1 MGVSEDAGGHP
12 PGAGQHVVQ
21 GHRVALPVRVRDAS
35 AFLGVYSVPAR
46 AAQEVIDYSD
56 LEVLQHRAGK
66 ALCCLLFVRYEDG
79 DLGRYHEFGV
89 SFFVR
94 PPGGSG
100 GPGGS
105 GARSGPGGSG
115 ARSCRDLAHLVRGHA
130 GVFIHR
136 LPVDGEFTCEAGRS
150 IWGFPKVVTDIDLL
164 ERERQRRAVLRFGG
178 EPAVDLRVGG
188 GVPVPGG
195 GVATSLDA
203 YTRFGGITRRVPWR
217 MRASGTRF
225 RPGGAE
231 LRLGEH
237 EVASELAGLGLPRR
251 ALMSSSIGEL
261 RMSFGAAEEVGTAG

>member
-1 MGVSEDAGGHP
+1 MSVSEDAGGP
-12 PGAGQHVVQ
+12 SPDAGEHVIQ

-46 AAQEVIDYSD
+46 TAQSVIDYSG
-56 LEVLQHRAGK
+56 LEVLQCRSGK

-100 GPGGS
+100 G
-105 GARSGPGGSG
+105 RSG
-115 ARSCRDLAHLVRGHA
+115 RDLAHLVRGRA

-150 IWGFPKVVTDIDLL
+150 IWGFPKVVTDIDLH
-164 ERERQRRAVLRFGG
+164 ERRDERQRRAVLRFGG

-195 GVATSLDA
+195 GMATSLDA
-203 YTRFGGITRRVPWR
+203 YTRFEGVTRRVPWR

-225 RPGGAE
+225 RPAGAE

-251 ALMSSSIGEL
+251 ALMSSSIGKL
-261 RMSFGAAEEVGTAG
+261 RMSFGAAEKVDTAR

>member
-1 MGVSEDAGGHP
+1 MSVSEDAGGHSP
-12 PGAGQHVVQ
+12 DADEHVIQ

-46 AAQEVIDYSD
+46 TAQSVIDYSG
-56 LEVLQHRAGK
+56 LEVLRYRSGK

-94 PPGGSG
+94 PPGG
-100 GPGGS
+100 PGG
-105 GARSGPGGSG
+105 
-115 ARSCRDLAHLVRGHA
+115 RDLAHLVRGRA

-150 IWGFPKVVTDIDLL
+150 IWGFPKVVTDIDLH
-164 ERERQRRAVLRFGG
+164 EREHGRQRRAVLRFGG

-195 GVATSLDA
+195 GAATSLDA
-203 YTRFGGITRRVPWR
+203 YTRFEGVTRRVPWR

-237 EVASELAGLGLPRR
+237 EAASELAGLGLPRR
-251 ALMSSSIGEL
+251 ALASSSIAKL
-261 RMSFGAAEEVGTAG
+261 RMSFGAAEEVDAAR